1 LFAFF
6 HKAASQSFKAGEPE
20 YAHPLLFQPGLRVPS
35 AAIGN
40 GGVPHPVFVTSVYFE
55 ITHDATMPVA
65 ICASVH
71 FVGIDGKVHGVEFV
85 VSIEAFV
92 EGVDPIALA
101 VFGAVNIA
109 TTMTA

>member
-1 LFAFF
+1 L
-6 HKAASQSFKAGEPE
+6 PV
-20 YAHPLLFQPGLRVPS
+20 HPGFSDPS

-40 GGVPHPVFVTSVYFE
+40 GGVPQPLFVTSVYFE

-101 VFGAVNIA
+101 VSGAVNIA
-109 TTMTA
+109 TTTTA

>member
-1 LFAFF
+1 M
-6 HKAASQSFKAGEPE
+6 
-20 YAHPLLFQPGLRVPS
+20 
-35 AAIGN
+35 GN
-40 GGVPHPVFVTSVYFE
+40 GGVPQPIFVTSVYFE

-101 VFGAVNIA
+101 VSGAVKQPLDREALCSSRHLQNV
-109 TTMTA
+109 